1 VITLSAASPPVR
13 VVVVSS
19 GPGWLV
25 TAIAVL
31 GLVLAVVSLAWQI
44 VMFRWTGSRVQ
55 VESRLALLP
64 QVEGAPIFPDDKMLS
79 ILPPAEI
86 REMVPT
92 AVIRNTG
99 RLPVTVERCR
109 WTAEHAFMGASDS
122 PLGDSPPCR
131 LEAHATCYASLAPEN
146 VAWLFHVAKTLPID
160 GFWDLWPVVELG
172 NGKIRTGGRLKIPL
186 VPGDA
191 RLARRASS
199 LGEGEG
205 QGQARGDDTSA

>member
-1 VITLSAASPPVR
+1 VR

-19 GPGWLV
+19 GAGWLV
-25 TAIAVL
+25 TVIAVL
-31 GLVLAVVSLAWQI
+31 GLVLALASLAWQV
-44 VMFRWTGSRVQ
+44 VMFTRSGTRVH

-64 QVEGAPIFPDDKMLS
+64 EIEGAPVFPDDKMLS
-79 ILPPAEI
+79 VLPAAEV

-99 RLPVTVERCR
+99 RLPVSVERCT

-122 PLGDSPPCR
+122 PPCR
-131 LEAHATCYASLAPEN
+131 LDAHATCYASLAPEN
-146 VAWLFHVAKTLPID
+146 VAWLFHVAKALPRHGD
-160 GFWDLWPVVELG
+160 CWDLWPVVELG
-172 NGKIRTGGRLKIPL
+172 NGKILTGGRLKIPL

-199 LGEGEG
+199 QPEDEG
-205 QGQARGDDTSA
+205 QAPEAGTPA

>member
-1 VITLSAASPPVR
+1 VR
-13 VVVVSS
+13 VVVVSA

-31 GLVLAVVSLAWQI
+31 GLVLAVVSLSWQVVI
-44 VMFRWTGSRVQ
+44 FRWSGSRVR

-64 QVEGAPIFPDDKMLS
+64 EVAGAPVFPDDKMLS
-79 ILPPAEI
+79 ILPAAEI
-86 REMVPT
+86 RRMVPT

-99 RLPVTVERCR
+99 RLPVTVERCT
-109 WTAEHAFMGASDS
+109 WQAEHAFMDASDS
-122 PLGDSPPCR
+122 PLGESPPCR
-131 LEAHATCYASLAPEN
+131 LEAHAACYATLAPEN
-146 VAWLFHVAKTLPID
+146 VAELFHAARMLHQGD
-160 GFWDLWPVVELG
+160 CWDLWPVAELG

-199 LGEGEG
+199 LPEDEG
-205 QGQARGDDTSA
+205 QAPEADTPA